1 MEVKNKKMADFPLAA
16 VPLSSILKKKNTN
29 KNSLFFYC
37 AMRVNTVHKHQ
48 FKVTG
53 SRFPSPGWNS
63 ENSYNVFM

>member
-1 MEVKNKKMADFPLAA
+1 MADFPLAA

-53 SRFPSPGWNS
+53 SRFTSPEWKS